1 MSLGKEG
8 EATFHSSSDIVCVF
22 RHVVNFKLCFNNCA
36 YQKVC
41 KVHGRPGQAVAEVV
55 FSVCSSTSTVLNHS
69 MEYNVVMSI
78 GYYYRLE
85 LIVSKVFCNLV
96 DSVIL

>member
-1 MSLGKEG
+1 MFLDTLSTLNCV
-8 EATFHSSSDIVCVF
+8 SIIVLIKKSAKSMAGLVRLS
-22 RHVVNFKLCFNNCA
+22 RH
-36 YQKVC
+36 
-41 KVHGRPGQAVAEVV
+41 VAEVV